1 VTLATIHQSKGLEWP
16 PYLSLSVDL
25 LMSSPLSLSTLSLA
39 DLCPTDFLSVF
50 VLQCNEGTMPSYQAT
65 KQVTAAQAAA
75 QANPAMPQ
83 DNVNRAV
90 EEERRLLYGTHVRV
104 SL

>member
-1 VTLATIHQSKGLEWP
+1 LNG
-16 PYLSLSVDL
+16 LSVREPDASICFSQPHRL
-25 LMSSPLSLSTLSLA
+25 LTTNN
-39 DLCPTDFLSVF
+39 LCTTDFISVF
-50 VLQCNEGTMPSYQAT
+50 IVQCNEGTMPSYQAT

-83 DNVNRAV
+83 DNVNKAV